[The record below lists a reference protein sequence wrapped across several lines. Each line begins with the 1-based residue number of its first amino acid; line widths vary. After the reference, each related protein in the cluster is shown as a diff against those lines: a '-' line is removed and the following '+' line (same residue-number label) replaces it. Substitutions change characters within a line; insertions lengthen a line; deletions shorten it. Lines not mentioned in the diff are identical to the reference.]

1 MKKLLTIGLLTATF
15 ATAMNAQ
22 PKLASDNIDEVLKA
36 MTLEEK
42 AKLLVGGAN
51 NFFGANAV
59 VGGEAD
65 LVAGAAG
72 TSPAIPRLGIPA
84 TVLTDGPA
92 GVRINPTRKGTDKT
106 YYATAF
112 PIGSCL
118 ASTWNTELV
127 SKVGEAIGNETKEYR
142 CDVILGPGMN
152 LHRNPLCGRNFEYY
166 SEDPLLTG
174 KIAAA
179 YIQGVQSQ
187 GAGVSAKHFAV
198 NSQETDRTAVDERV
212 SQRAARELYLRGFEI
227 AVRESDPW
235 TIMASYNQVNGQYS
249 MGNHDLLTKIL
260 REDWGYKGIVM
271 TDWIGIREGLET
283 ISEVHAGND
292 LMEPGQPA
300 QVEEIIKGVKEGKL
314 DIADVDRN
322 VRRMLEYIVK
332 TPSFRQYPA
341 SNNPDF
347 KAHAAITRQSAAE
360 GIVLLKNNGA
370 LPFRTEGNHNS
381 QFSARACS
389 LSSERTLNSQLIKT
403 VALFGENSYDFL
415 SGGTGSGCV
424 HPPYVVDM
432 LQGLENAGIKS
443 SATLTDIYRKYIDY
457 ARIKFQAE
465 RHPAKWFQTEMMG
478 QQKYPEI
485 SLSPIAI
492 NKEVQAADAAIIT
505 IGRQAGEGI
514 DRDIDTEFNLIPEE
528 RALITDVCNAFHAAG
543 KPVIVIINS
552 GSVIETASWSSYP
565 DAILC
570 AWQPGMEGGNSIA
583 DLLTGKVNPSGKLT
597 MTWPIAATDHA
608 STKNFPGNIDDY
620 TFQMMVGN
628 KMPVPGHAY
637 TNHEEDIYVGYRFFD
652 TFNKEVAYPFG
663 FGLSYT
669 TFAFS
674 KPVVK
679 LSTLRSALPLGSSKN
694 SQLSTLNSQLSTLNS
709 QLSTVQ
715 VSITVKNTG
724 AVSGKEVAQVYVQA
738 PKGRL
743 EKPVQELKAFAKTRE
758 LQPGESQTLTMTIP
772 VRDLASFDEAGSQW
786 ITEAGTYTFRIG
798 NNSRN
803 IAATAQ
809 LKIAEYTEKTTNA
822 LAPQQPLKLLKQ

>member
-1 MKKLLTIGLLTATF
+1 MKKLLLTLISATF
-15 ATAMNAQ
+15 AMTTNAQ
-22 PKLASDNIDEVLKA
+22 PQLRANNIDEVLKA

-51 NFFGANAV
+51 NFFGDQAV

-92 GVRINPTRKGTDKT
+92 GVRIDPTRKGTDKT

-118 ASTWNTELV
+118 ASTWNTDLV

-179 YIQGVQSQ
+179 YINGVQSQ
-187 GAGVSAKHFAV
+187 GTGVSAKHFAV
-198 NSQETDRTAVDERV
+198 NSQETDRTSVDERV

-227 AVRESDPW
+227 AIRESNPW
-235 TIMASYNQVNGQYS
+235 TVMASYNQVNGQYS

-260 REDWGYKGIVM
+260 RDDWGFKGIVM
-271 TDWIGIREGLET
+271 TDWIGIREGLTT

-300 QVEEIIKGVKEGKL
+300 QVQEIIKGVKEGKL

-332 TPSFRQYPA
+332 TPSFHKYPA
-341 SNNPDF
+341 SNAPDF

-360 GIVLLKNNGA
+360 GIVMLKNNGT
-370 LPFRTEGNHNS
+370 LPWKNG
-381 QFSARACS
+381 A
-389 LSSERTLNSQLIKT
+389 IKT
-403 VALFGENSYDFL
+403 VALFGEKSYDFL

-432 LQGLENAGIKS
+432 LEGLKNVGIS
-443 SATLTDIYRKYIDY
+443 SSPVLTDIYRKYIEF
-457 ARIKFQAE
+457 AKTKFQAE
-465 RHPAKWFQTEMMG
+465 RHPAKWYQLEYFG

-485 SLSPIAI
+485 AISPIAI
-492 NKEVQAADAAIIT
+492 DKEAKNADAAIIT
-505 IGRQAGEGI
+505 IARQAGEGV
-514 DRDIDTEFNLIPEE
+514 DRDIATEFNLVPEE
-528 RALITDVCNAFHAAG
+528 HALILDVCNAFHAAG

-583 DLLTGKVNPSGKLT
+583 DLIMGKVNPSGKLT

-608 STKNFPGNIDDY
+608 STQNFPGQLDY
-620 TFQMMVGN
+620 YSFKDMYGN
-628 KMPVPGHAY
+628 KRPIPGHAF
-637 TNHEEDIYVGYRFFD
+637 TNHEEDIYVGYRYFD
-652 TFNKEVAYPFG
+652 TFQKDVAYPFG

-669 TFAFS
+669 TFQFS

-679 LSTLRSALPLGSSKN
+679 AKGKDAVEVSVTIKN
-694 SQLSTLNSQLSTLNS
+694 
-709 QLSTVQ
+709 
-715 VSITVKNTG
+715 IG
-724 AVSGKEVAQVYVQA
+724 AVAGKEVAQVYVKA
-738 PKGRL
+738 PQGRL
-743 EKPVQELKAFAKTRE
+743 VKPAQELKAFAKTRE
-758 LQPGESQTLTMTIP
+758 LQPGESQTLTMVIP
-772 VRDLASFDEAGSQW
+772 VRDLASFDEANSQW
-786 ITEAGTYTFRIG
+786 LTESGNYTFCIG
-798 NNSRN
+798 SSSRD
-803 IAATAQ
+803 ITATSQ
-809 LKIAEYTEKTTNA
+809 LKIAEYTEKTSNA
-822 LAPQQPLKLLKQ
+822 LAPQQELKLLKQ

>member
-1 MKKLLTIGLLTATF
+1 MKKMMMGFAVLLTTMTMTAQT
-15 ATAMNAQ
+15 
-22 PKLASDNIDEVLKA
+22 KLRADNIDEVLKA

-51 NFFGANAV
+51 KFFSTTAV
-59 VGGEAD
+59 VGSEAD

-72 TSPAIPRLGIPA
+72 TSPEIPRLGIPA

-92 GVRINPTRKGTDKT
+92 GVRIDPTREGDSKT

-112 PIGSCL
+112 PIGTCL

-127 SKVGEAIGNETKEYR
+127 RKVGEAIGNETKEYR

-179 YIQGVQSQ
+179 YINGVQSQ

-198 NSQETDRTAVDERV
+198 NSQETDRTSVDERV
-212 SQRAARELYLRGFEI
+212 SQRAAHELYLRGFEI
-227 AVRESDPW
+227 AVRESNPW
-235 TIMASYNQVNGQYS
+235 TIMASYNKVNGQFS

-271 TDWIGIREGLET
+271 TDWIGIREGLPT
-283 ISEVHAGND
+283 IAEVQAGND

-300 QVEEIIKGVKEGKL
+300 QVEEIIAGVKSGKL
-314 DIADVDRN
+314 NMADVDRN

-332 TPSFRQYPA
+332 TPSFNHYPA
-341 SNNPDF
+341 TNKPDLE
-347 KAHAAITRQSAAE
+347 AHAQITRQSATE
-360 GIVLLKNNGA
+360 GIVLLKNNGT
-370 LPFRTEGNHNS
+370 LPWKAG
-381 QFSARACS
+381 AV
-389 LSSERTLNSQLIKT
+389 KT

-432 LQGLENAGIKS
+432 LQGLKNIGIQAS
-443 SATLTDIYRKYIDY
+443 PTLTEIYRKYIDY
-457 ARIKFQAE
+457 ARVKFQAE
-465 RHPAKWFQTEMMG
+465 RHPAKWFQVEMMG

-485 SLSPIAI
+485 GLSPIAI
-492 NKEVQAADAAIIT
+492 NKEVEAADAAIIT

-514 DRDIDTEFNLIPEE
+514 DRDIATEFNLIPEE

-570 AWQPGMEGGNSIA
+570 AWQPGEEGGNSIA
-583 DLLTGKVNPSGKLT
+583 DILTGKVNPSAKLT

-608 STKNFPGNIDDY
+608 STKNFPGSLDNY
-620 TFQMMVGN
+620 SFELMVGN
-628 KMPVPGHAY
+628 KTPIPGHTY
-637 TNHEEDIYVGYRFFD
+637 TNHDEDIYVGYRFFD
-652 TFNKEVAYPFG
+652 TFHREVAYPFG

-669 TFAFS
+669 TFDFS

-679 LSTLRSALPLGSSKN
+679 AKGN
-694 SQLSTLNSQLSTLNS
+694 DI
-709 QLSTVQ
+709 TVS
-715 VSITVKNTG
+715 VTVKNTG
-724 AVSGKEVAQVYVQA
+724 SVSGKEVAQVYVTA
-738 PKGRL
+738 PKGNI
-743 EKPVQELKAFAKTRE
+743 EKPAQELKTFAKTRE
-758 LQPGESQTLTMTIP
+758 LQPGESQTLTMHIER
-772 VRDLASFDEAGSQW
+772 RDLASFDEAGSQW
-786 ITEAGTYTFRIG
+786 LGEAGSYTFRIG
-798 NNSRN
+798 NSSRN
-803 IAATAQ
+803 LPLSAT
-809 LKIAEYTEKTTNA
+809 LKLSEYTEKTTNA
-822 LAPQQPLKLLKQ
+822 LAPQQPLNLLKQ

>member
-1 MKKLLTIGLLTATF
+1 MKKVLITLLTATIS
-15 ATAMNAQ
+15 TTMNAQ
-22 PKLASDNIDEVLKA
+22 PKLSATNIDEVLKA

-51 NFFGANAV
+51 NFFGTGAV

-65 LVAGAAG
+65 LVPGAAG
-72 TSPAIPRLGIPA
+72 TSPEIARLGIPA

-92 GVRINPTRKGTDKT
+92 GVRIDPTREGTDKT

-127 SKVGEAIGNETKEYR
+127 AKVGEAIGNETKEYR

-166 SEDPLLTG
+166 SEDPFLTG

-179 YIQGVQSQ
+179 YINGVQSQ

-227 AVRESDPW
+227 AVRESNPW
-235 TIMASYNQVNGQYS
+235 TIMASYNQINGQYS
-249 MGNHDLLTKIL
+249 MGNHDLLTSIL
-260 REDWGYKGIVM
+260 RDDWGYKGIVM
-271 TDWIGIREGLET
+271 TDWIGIRQGLPT

-300 QVEEIIKGVKEGKL
+300 QIEEIVKGVKEGKL

-332 TPSFRQYPA
+332 TPSFHKYPA
-341 SNNPDF
+341 SNAPDF

-360 GIVLLKNNGA
+360 GIVLLKNNGT
-370 LPFRTEGNHNS
+370 LPWKEG
-381 QFSARACS
+381 
-389 LSSERTLNSQLIKT
+389 IKT

-432 LQGLENAGIKS
+432 LEGLKNAGIQS
-443 SATLTDIYRKYIDY
+443 SPTLTDLYQKYVAY
-457 ARIKFQAE
+457 ARVKFQAE
-465 RHPAKWFQTEMMG
+465 RHPAKWFQLEVMG

-485 SLSPIAI
+485 GLSPIAV
-492 NKEVQAADAAIIT
+492 NNEVAAADAAIIT
-505 IGRQAGEGI
+505 IGRQAGEGL
-514 DRDIDTEFNLIPEE
+514 DRDIATEFNLIPEE
-528 RALITDVCNAFHAAG
+528 RALIQDVCNAFHAAG
-543 KPVIVIINS
+543 KPVVVVINS
-552 GSVIETASWSSYP
+552 GSVIETASWNQYP

-570 AWQPGMEGGNSIA
+570 AWQPGMEGGNSVA

-597 MTWPIAATDHA
+597 MTWPIAATDHP
-608 STKNFPGNIDDY
+608 SSKDYPGQLDQY
-620 TFQMMVGN
+620 SYETMVGN
-628 KMPVPGHAY
+628 KTPIPGHDF
-637 TNHEEDIYVGYRFFD
+637 TNHEEDIYVGYRYFD
-652 TFNKEVAYPFG
+652 TFQKNISYPFG

-669 TFAFS
+669 TFQFS

-679 LSTLRSALPLGSSKN
+679 AKGKEAIE
-694 SQLSTLNSQLSTLNS
+694 
-709 QLSTVQ
+709 

-724 AVSGKEVAQVYVQA
+724 SVSGKEVAQVYVEA

-743 EKPVQELKAFAKTRE
+743 EKPVHELKAFAKTRE

-772 VRDLASFDEAGSQW
+772 VRNLASFDEANSQW
-786 ITEAGTYTFRIG
+786 LTEAGLYTFAIG
-798 NNSRN
+798 SSSRD
-803 IAATAQ
+803 IKASAT
-809 LKIAEYTEKTTNA
+809 LKVNEYTEKVSNV
-822 LAPQQPLKLLKQ
+822 LAPKVELNLLKQ

>member
-1 MKKLLTIGLLTATF
+1 MITGVLLLLMASTMTAQTKLRA
-15 ATAMNAQ
+15 
-22 PKLASDNIDEVLKA
+22 DNIDEVLKA
-36 MTLEEK
+36 MTIEEK

-51 NFFGANAV
+51 NFFGAGAV

-72 TSPAIPRLGIPA
+72 TTPRIERLGIPA

-92 GVRINPTRKGTDKT
+92 GVRIDPTREGTTQT

-127 SKVGEAIGNETKEYR
+127 SRVGEAIGNETKEYR

-166 SEDPLLTG
+166 SEDPLVTG

-179 YIQGVQSQ
+179 YIKGVQSQ

-198 NSQETDRTAVDERV
+198 NSQETDRTSVDERV

-235 TIMASYNQVNGQYS
+235 TIMASYNKVNGEFS
-249 MGNHDLLTKIL
+249 MGNYDLLTKIL

-271 TDWIGIREGLET
+271 TDWIGIRKGLPT
-283 ISEVHAGND
+283 INEVHAGND

-300 QVEEIIKGVKEGKL
+300 QVQEIIEGIKSGKL
-314 DIADVDRN
+314 SMEDVDRN

-332 TPSFRQYPA
+332 TPSFNNYPYT
-341 SNNPDF
+341 NKPDF
-347 KAHAAITRQSAAE
+347 EAHAAITRQSAAE

-370 LPFRTEGNHNS
+370 LPWKDGK
-381 QFSARACS
+381 
-389 LSSERTLNSQLIKT
+389 IKT

-432 LQGLENAGIKS
+432 LTGLKNAGINS

-457 ARIKFQAE
+457 ARVKFQAE

-485 SLSPIAI
+485 GISPIAI
-492 NKEVQAADAAIIT
+492 DKEVAGADAAIIT

-514 DRDIDTEFNLIPEE
+514 DRDIATEFNLVPEE
-528 RALITDVCNAFHAAG
+528 LALIKDVCNAFHQAG
-543 KPVIVIINS
+543 KPVVVIINS
-552 GSVIETASWSSYP
+552 GSVIETASWSGYP

-570 AWQPGMEGGNSIA
+570 AWQPGMEGGNSVA

-597 MTWPIAATDHA
+597 MTWPLAATDHP
-608 STKNFPGNIDDY
+608 STKGYPGTMDFY
-620 TFQMMVGN
+620 TYEVTRGYTGQVAGYD
-628 KMPVPGHAY
+628 Y

-652 TFNKEVAYPFG
+652 TFNREVAYPFG

-669 TFAFS
+669 TFEFS

-679 LSTLRSALPLGSSKN
+679 AKGKD
-694 SQLSTLNSQLSTLNS
+694 
-709 QLSTVQ
+709 VVE

-738 PKGRL
+738 PKGKL
-743 EKPVQELKAFAKTRE
+743 EKPAQELKVFAKTRE

-772 VRDLASFDEAGSQW
+772 VRDLASFDEADSQW
-786 ITEAGTYTFRIG
+786 LTEAGSYTFRIG
-798 NNSRN
+798 NSSRN
-803 IAATAQ
+803 LPLSVALT
-809 LKIAEYTEKTTNA
+809 LKEYTEKVNNA
-822 LAPQQPLKLLKQ
+822 LAPQQKLNLLKH

>member
-1 MKKLLTIGLLTATF
+1 MSSVSSHNLHVITQIKGINNMKRLLTTCLLATTF
-15 ATAMNAQ
+15 AMTTNAQ
-22 PKLASDNIDEVLKA
+22 VQLRADNIDEVIKA

-51 NFFGANAV
+51 NFFSANAV

-92 GVRINPTRKGTDKT
+92 GVRIDPTRKGTDKT

-127 SKVGEAIGNETKEYR
+127 NKVGQAIGNETKEYR

-187 GAGVSAKHFAV
+187 GAGVSAKHFAI

-227 AVRESDPW
+227 AVRESNPW
-235 TIMASYNQVNGQYS
+235 TVMSSYNQINGQYS
-249 MGNHDLLTKIL
+249 MGNRDLLTKIL
-260 REDWGYKGIVM
+260 REDWGFKGIVM
-271 TDWIGIREGLET
+271 TDWIGIREGLPT
-283 ISEVHAGND
+283 ITEVQAGND

-300 QVEEIIKGVKEGKL
+300 QVNEIIEGVKSGKL

-332 TPSFRQYPA
+332 TPSFKKYPA

-347 KAHAAITRQSAAE
+347 VAHAAITRQSANE
-360 GIVLLKNNGA
+360 GIVLLKNNGT
-370 LPFRTEGNHNS
+370 LPWKNGN
-381 QFSARACS
+381 
-389 LSSERTLNSQLIKT
+389 IKT

-432 LQGLENAGIKS
+432 LEGLKNAGIKS
-443 SATLTDIYRKYIDY
+443 SETLTDIYRKYIEF
-457 ARIKFQAE
+457 ARVKFQAE
-465 RHPAKWFQTEMMG
+465 RHPAKWYQNEYFG

-485 SLSPIAI
+485 GLDPICV
-492 NKEVQAADAAIIT
+492 NKEVNGADAAIIT
-505 IGRQAGEGI
+505 IGRQAGEGV
-514 DRDIDTEFNLIPEE
+514 DRDINTEFNLNAEE

-552 GSVIETASWSSYP
+552 GSVIETASWSGYP

-608 STKNFPGNIDDY
+608 STKNFPGQIDDY
-620 TFQMMVGN
+620 SLQQMIGN
-628 KMPVPGHAY
+628 KTPIPGHAY
-637 TNHEEDIYVGYRFFD
+637 TNHEEDIYVGYRYFD
-652 TFNKEVAYPFG
+652 TFDRDVAYPFG

-679 LSTLRSALPLGSSKN
+679 AKGKDA
-694 SQLSTLNSQLSTLNS
+694 
-709 QLSTVQ
+709 VE

-724 AVSGKEVAQVYVQA
+724 SVSGKEVAQVYVKA
-738 PKGRL
+738 PKGNL
-743 EKPVQELKAFAKTRE
+743 EKPAQELKAFAKSRE
-758 LQPGESQTLTMTIP
+758 LKPGESEVLTMTIP
-772 VRDLASFDEAGSQW
+772 VRMLASFDEANSQW
-786 ITEAGTYTFRIG
+786 LTEAGTYTFCIG
-798 NNSRN
+798 NSSRN
-803 IAATAQ
+803 IAATAT
-809 LKIAEYTEKTTNA
+809 LKLGEYTEKTTNA
-822 LAPQQPLKLLKQ
+822 LAPQHKLNLLKQ

>member
-1 MKKLLTIGLLTATF
+1 MKKLMITGVLLLLMAST
-15 ATAMNAQ
+15 MSAQ
-22 PKLASDNIDEVLKA
+22 TKLRADNIDEVLKA
-36 MTLEEK
+36 MTIEEK
-42 AKLLVGGAN
+42 AKLMVGGAN
-51 NFFGANAV
+51 NFFGAGAV

-72 TSPAIPRLGIPA
+72 TTPRIERLGIPA

-92 GVRINPTRKGTDKT
+92 GVRIDPTREGTTQT

-166 SEDPLLTG
+166 SEDPLVTG

-179 YIQGVQSQ
+179 YIKGVQSQ

-227 AVRESDPW
+227 AVRESNPW
-235 TIMASYNQVNGQYS
+235 TIMASYNKVNGEFS

-271 TDWIGIREGLET
+271 TDWIGIRNGLPT
-283 ISEVHAGND
+283 INEVHAGND

-300 QVEEIIKGVKEGKL
+300 QVQEIIEGVKSGKL
-314 DIADVDRN
+314 SMEDVDRN

-332 TPSFRQYPA
+332 TPSFNNYPYT
-341 SNNPDF
+341 NKPDF
-347 KAHAAITRQSAAE
+347 EAHAAITRQSAAE

-370 LPFRTEGNHNS
+370 LPWKDGK
-381 QFSARACS
+381 
-389 LSSERTLNSQLIKT
+389 IKT

-432 LQGLENAGIKS
+432 LTGLKNAGIKS
-443 SATLTDIYRKYIDY
+443 SETLTDIYRKYIDY
-457 ARIKFQAE
+457 AKVKFQAE

-485 SLSPIAI
+485 GISPIAI
-492 NKEVQAADAAIIT
+492 DKEVASADAAIIT

-514 DRDIDTEFNLIPEE
+514 DRDIATEFNLVPEE
-528 RALITDVCNAFHAAG
+528 QALIKDVCNAFHQAG
-543 KPVIVIINS
+543 KPVVVIINS
-552 GSVIETASWSSYP
+552 GSVIETASWSGYP

-570 AWQPGMEGGNSIA
+570 AWQPGMEGGNSVA

-597 MTWPIAATDHA
+597 MTWPLAATDHP
-608 STKNFPGNIDDY
+608 STKGYPGTMDFY
-620 TFQMMVGN
+620 TYEVTRGYTGQVAGYD
-628 KMPVPGHAY
+628 Y
-637 TNHEEDIYVGYRFFD
+637 TNHDEDIYVGYRFFD
-652 TFNKEVAYPFG
+652 TFNREIAYPFG

-669 TFAFS
+669 TFEFS

-679 LSTLRSALPLGSSKN
+679 VKGKDA
-694 SQLSTLNSQLSTLNS
+694 
-709 QLSTVQ
+709 VE

-738 PKGRL
+738 PNGKL
-743 EKPVQELKAFAKTRE
+743 EKPAQELKAFAKTRE

-772 VRDLASFDEAGSQW
+772 VRDLASFDEVGSQW
-786 ITEAGTYTFRIG
+786 LTEAGNYTFRIG
-798 NNSRN
+798 NSSRN
-803 IAATAQ
+803 LPLSASLT
-809 LKIAEYTEKTTNA
+809 LREYTEKVNNA
-822 LAPQQPLKLLKQ
+822 LAPKQKLNLLKH